1 MPPAPRVVTFRCFAR
16 GRLIYATPGWLLEE
30 TPTHVVIAVVPGS
43 ETLQLVTPRA
53 DVMRELAR
61 DREQTGVR
69 LWQTNRVVWL
79 MPFGAAHAIGHFW
92 NDATDEFLGHYINL
106 QAPLRR
112 TPLGYDSSDQ
122 VLDVVVAPDGT
133 WRWKDEDEFAE
144 AVQLKLFTPAE
155 AAAIRAE
162 GEHVIARLASLLPTG
177 WEGWRPDASWPVS
190 ALKLPADL
198 HTQP

>member
-1 MPPAPRVVTFRCFAR
+1 MSSVPPVVTFRCFAR

-30 TPTHVVIAVVPGS
+30 TPTHVVIAVVPGA

-53 DVMRELAR
+53 DVMRELAVS
-61 DREQTGVR
+61 RERTGVLPWR
-69 LWQTNRVVWL
+69 TNRVVWL
-79 MPFGAAHAIGHFW
+79 MPFGVAHAIGHFW

-106 QAPLRR
+106 QTPLRR

-133 WRWKDEDEFAE
+133 WRWKDEDELAD
-144 AVQLKLFTPAE
+144 AVQFELFTPAE

-162 GEHVIARLASLLPTG
+162 GEHVIARLATTTPS
-177 WEGWRPDASWPVS
+177 ASHQ
-190 ALKLPADL
+190 ARLR
-198 HTQP
+198 T